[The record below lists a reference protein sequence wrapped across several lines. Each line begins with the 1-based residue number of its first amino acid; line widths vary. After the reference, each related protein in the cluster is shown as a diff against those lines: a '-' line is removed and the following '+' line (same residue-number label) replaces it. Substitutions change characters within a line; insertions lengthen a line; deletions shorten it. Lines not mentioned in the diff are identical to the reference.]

1 MKEIYLVVR
10 RDKFGQD
17 YFDIPITAHLS
28 IQSAMNQVD
37 EKKEMD
43 KLLYINNSE
52 YKVVNI
58 PVVES
63 LTNLQQKLNIL

>member
-10 RDKFGQD
+10 CDKFGQD
-17 YFDIPITAHLS
+17 YFAIPITAHFS
-28 IQSAMNQVD
+28 MQSAMNQVN

-63 LTNLQQKLNIL
+63 LTNLQQKLNFV